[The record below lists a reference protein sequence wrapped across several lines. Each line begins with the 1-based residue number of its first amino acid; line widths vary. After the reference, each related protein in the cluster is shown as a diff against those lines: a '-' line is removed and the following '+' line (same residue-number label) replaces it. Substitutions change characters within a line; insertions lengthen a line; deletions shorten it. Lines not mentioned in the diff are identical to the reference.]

1 MVFPPQDS
9 VHWSHIQ
16 RCSLTHM
23 YIHMRVR
30 GNLCGSDVE
39 ACLVGYFVFNER
51 TMNVA
56 TSACTTESL
65 CHLLIN

>member
-1 MVFPPQDS
+1 
-9 VHWSHIQ
+9 
-16 RCSLTHM
+16 M